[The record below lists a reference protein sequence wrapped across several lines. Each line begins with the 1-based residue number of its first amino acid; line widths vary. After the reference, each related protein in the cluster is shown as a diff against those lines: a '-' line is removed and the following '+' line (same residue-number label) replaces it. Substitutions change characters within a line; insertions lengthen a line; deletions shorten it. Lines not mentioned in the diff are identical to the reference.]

1 MSEAGPRRA
10 AATPPQKAETASVP
24 RAAPRSG
31 ELREALISRGIEILE
46 REGPAALSMRR
57 VARELGV
64 SSTAPIHYFPTSAA
78 YLAAIAAKGF
88 QMQYEARSSSLRAK
102 QDPAKRL
109 LEVML
114 VKLQFAIDHGALF
127 QLMYGPAI
135 PDRRK
140 HPELQIAALSTF
152 RLLEVCV
159 RDYLATRDV
168 PEPRLEA
175 AVYTAWTACH
185 GVASILA
192 DGRDTWA
199 PILRKDPLKLG
210 RQVLQVVI
218 AGLDAAGRRSDER
231 DPSH

>member
-1 MSEAGPRRA
+1 MPETRPRRA
-10 AATPPQKAETASVP
+10 SARPSTTASAETSATPETVP
-24 RAAPRSG
+24 GRRVAPRSG
-31 ELREALISRGIEILE
+31 ELREALINRGIQILE
-46 REGPAALSMRR
+46 SEGPAALSMRR

-64 SSTAPIHYFPTSAA
+64 SSTAPIYYFPTSAA

-88 QMQYEARSSSLRAK
+88 QIQYEARSSSLRAK

-135 PDRRK
+135 PDKRQY
-140 HPELQIAALSTF
+140 PELQIAAVSTF
-152 RLLEVCV
+152 RLLEACV
-159 RDYLATRDV
+159 RDYLSTRDV
-168 PEPRLEA
+168 PEPRVEA

-192 DGRDTWA
+192 DRRDTWG
-199 PILRKDPLKLG
+199 PIVRKDPLKLG

-218 AGLDAAGRRSDER
+218 AGLDAA
-231 DPSH
+231 